1 MYRQHTDLIDGTH
14 IKDLSKLGRDL
25 SKVIIVDNIEEN
37 YHLQP
42 NNGINII
49 DFEGDE
55 NDNELL
61 YLMQDLLH
69 IVKNPGLDVR
79 NELDFV
85 RRNMQ
90 KRYINLM

>member
-1 MYRQHTDLIDGTH
+1 
-14 IKDLSKLGRDL
+14 
-25 SKVIIVDNIEEN
+25 
-37 YHLQP
+37 LQP
-42 NNGINII
+42 NNGLNVI

>member
-1 MYRQHTDLIDGTH
+1 M
-14 IKDLSKLGRDL
+14 SKLGRDL

-37 YHLQP
+37 YQLQP
-42 NNGINII
+42 NNGLNII